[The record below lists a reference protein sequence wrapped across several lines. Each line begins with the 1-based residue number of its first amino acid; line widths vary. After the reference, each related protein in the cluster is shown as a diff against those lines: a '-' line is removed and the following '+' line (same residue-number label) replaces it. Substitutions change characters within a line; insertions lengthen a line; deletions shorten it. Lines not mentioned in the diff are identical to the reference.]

1 MLIAARHERDWGSA
15 VLGEPTSQIGD
26 HPTVTPPSSWNKSTF
41 RGLRAIIAEDRTVN
55 GRSWLNPATQMLV
68 HHRLGE
74 WVFAQQRSA
83 VTRRIGHFIYRVL
96 YAYVR
101 NVLGFEVP
109 PTTVIG
115 RKVKFVHQHGV
126 TIHPH
131 AQIGDGCKIHQ
142 GVTIG
147 LRSDPDATGVYPP
160 PPRLGTGVQLGV
172 GAAVIGPVNIGDHA
186 TIGPN
191 AVVTRDVPSGAS
203 VVAPPSRVLR
213 LR

>member
-1 MLIAARHERDWGSA
+1 MSEEQVSDLSVA
-15 VLGEPTSQIGD
+15 VA
-26 HPTVTPPSSWNKSTF
+26 VTPPSAWDKSTF
-41 RGLRAIIAEDRTVN
+41 CGLRKIIAEDRDVN
-55 GRSWLNPATQMLV
+55 GLSWLNPATQMLV

-83 VTRRIGHFIYRVL
+83 VARRIGHFIYRVV

-147 LRSDPDATGVYPP
+147 LRSDPDETGVYLP
-160 PPRLGTGVQLGV
+160 PPRLGAGVQLGV
-172 GAAVIGPVNIGDHA
+172 GAAVIGPVTIGDHA

-191 AVVTRDVPSGAS
+191 AVVTKDVPSGAS

>member
-1 MLIAARHERDWGSA
+1 MAAFGTDGGSTVSEERASEMNVDLMVSP
-15 VLGEPTSQIGD
+15 PTNWD
-26 HPTVTPPSSWNKSTF
+26 KSTF
-41 RGLRAIIAEDRTVN
+41 RGLQEIIAEDRGVN

-74 WVFAQQRSA
+74 WMLAEERA
-83 VTRRIGHFIYRVL
+83 ALTRRIGQFVYRIL
-96 YAYVR
+96 YAYIR

-126 TIHPH
+126 TIHPY
-131 AQIGDGCKIHQ
+131 AEIGDSCKIHQ

-147 LRSDPDATGVYPP
+147 LRWDPDVTGVYPP
-160 PPRLGTGVQLGV
+160 PPRLGTGVQVGV
-172 GAAVIGPVNIGDHA
+172 GAAVIGSVTIGDHA

-191 AVVTRDVPSGAS
+191 AVVTKDVPSGAS
-203 VVAPPSRVLR
+203 VVAAPSRVLQ